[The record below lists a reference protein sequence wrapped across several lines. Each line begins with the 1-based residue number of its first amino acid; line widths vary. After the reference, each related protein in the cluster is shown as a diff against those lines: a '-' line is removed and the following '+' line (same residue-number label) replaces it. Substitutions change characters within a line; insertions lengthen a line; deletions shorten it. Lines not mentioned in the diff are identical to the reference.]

1 MWKEFHCPV
10 VVEFKKVISIS
21 CRVLTLQMTA
31 GKCAVI
37 ISICQPLR
45 GGNMIRRFGLLILCG
60 LLLIGLNAKAFGDD
74 TTGDT
79 DMAKKKKT
87 TTAKVTKN
95 PRVKIETTQ
104 GDITIELFSDV
115 KATTKNFVDLVNA
128 GFYNGL
134 IFHRYEPGFVI
145 QGGDPTGTGMG
156 GSDKAIPLEITKHLH
171 VKGAV
176 GMARSQDPN
185 SASCQFYFCLA
196 DAHFL
201 DGNYCVFG
209 QVVDG
214 MDNVLKLRKDDKM
227 IKVTLLTNGTKKIGG
242 K

>member
-1 MWKEFHCPV
+1 
-10 VVEFKKVISIS
+10 
-21 CRVLTLQMTA
+21 
-31 GKCAVI
+31 
-37 ISICQPLR
+37 
-45 GGNMIRRFGLLILCG
+45 MIRKFGLLILCG
-60 LLLIGLNAKAFGDD
+60 LLLTSSTARVFGDD
-74 TTGDT
+74 ITGDT

-87 TTAKVTKN
+87 IKTKVSKN
-95 PRVKIETTQ
+95 PRVRIETTQ

-115 KATTKNFVDLVNA
+115 KVTTKNFVDLVNA

-156 GSDKAIPLEITKHLH
+156 GSDKTIPLEITKHLH

-227 IKVTLLTNGTKKIGG
+227 IKVTLLTDSAKKTSG